1 MENSTT
7 GERLAK
13 LREQKNITQK
23 ELAEHLGIS
32 SPAIVAYEHNR
43 SRPVR
48 YLNEIA
54 DYFGVTVDY
63 LLCNTDDPHGTQ
75 TDYNEAK
82 LLSYYRKLNE
92 KGKTDLLS
100 IAENFTFNP
109 IYTDKEKVISA

>member
-63 LLCNTDDPHGTQ
+63 LLCKTDDPNGTQ

-109 IYTDKEKVISA
+109 AYTEKEKVISA